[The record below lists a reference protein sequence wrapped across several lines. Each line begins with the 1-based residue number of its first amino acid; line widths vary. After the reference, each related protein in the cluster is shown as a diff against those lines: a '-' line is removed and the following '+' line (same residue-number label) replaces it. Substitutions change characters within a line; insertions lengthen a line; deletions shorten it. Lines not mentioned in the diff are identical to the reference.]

1 MRQDRMVEDR
11 GPRVARHGTRERLL
25 KGLPVVERKLELAAV
40 STAVLEGGD
49 GPPLVLL
56 HGPGE
61 HALKW
66 GRVIPALVRD
76 HRVVAPDLPGHGSS
90 AVRGDP
96 MSAERVLA
104 WLGELLDATCTAP
117 PVLVGQVVGG
127 AVAARLAAGGR
138 PLAHL
143 VLVDALGLAPFQP
156 APEFG
161 EAVAAFL
168 AEPDELTFGRLWRQC
183 AFDLGRLQAGMGEQ
197 WHAYAAYTLERVR
210 RPETR
215 GAVHHLMTQFG
226 FPAIPAEELARIGVP
241 TTLIWGRQDLA
252 TALAVAEEAS
262 ARYGWPLRVVE
273 DSGDDPPFE
282 QPERF
287 LVALRAALAPTRG
300 VTARN

>member
-11 GPRVARHGTRERLL
+11 GPRVGRRSTRERLL
-25 KGLPVVERKLELAAV
+25 KGLPVVERKLELAGV
-40 STAVLEGGD
+40 STAMLEGGD

-66 GRVIPALVRD
+66 GRVISGLVQD
-76 HRVVAPDLPGHGSS
+76 YRVVAPDLPGHGSS
-90 AVRGDP
+90 GVRGDP
-96 MSAERVLA
+96 LSADRVLA

-138 PLAHL
+138 RLAHL
-143 VLVDALGLAPFQP
+143 VLVDSLGLAPFQP

-168 AEPDELTFGRLWRQC
+168 AEPDELTFGHLWRRC

-197 WHAYAAYTLERVR
+197 WHAYAAYTLESVR
-210 RPETR
+210 SPEAR
-215 GAVHHLMTQFG
+215 AAVHHLMGQFG
-226 FPAIPAEELARIGVP
+226 FPAIPAEELARIEVP
-241 TTLIWGRQDLA
+241 TTLIWGRQDQA

-262 ARYGWPLRVVE
+262 ARYGWPLRIVE

-287 LVALRAALAPTRG
+287 LEALHAALAPNRG
-300 VTARN
+300 VTAGG

>member
-11 GPRVARHGTRERLL
+11 GQDVGRRSIRERLL
-25 KGLPVVERKLELAAV
+25 QGLPVVERKLELAGV
-40 STAVLEGGD
+40 STVMLEGGG

-90 AVRGDP
+90 TVRGDP
-96 MSAERVLA
+96 LSADRVLA
-104 WLGELLDATCTAP
+104 WLGELLDATCTTP

-143 VLVDALGLAPFQP
+143 VLVDSLGLAPFQP
-156 APEFG
+156 TPEFG

-168 AEPDELTFGRLWRQC
+168 AEPDELTFDRLWQRC
-183 AFDLGRLQAGMGEQ
+183 AFDLGRLQAGMGQQ

-210 RPETR
+210 SPEAR
-215 GAVHHLMTQFG
+215 AAVHQLMEQFG
-226 FPAIPAEELARIGVP
+226 FPAIPAEELARIEVP
-241 TTLIWGRQDLA
+241 TTLIWGRQDQA
-252 TALAVAEEAS
+252 TALGVAEEAS

-287 LVALRAALAPTRG
+287 LEALHAALAPSRG
-300 VTARN
+300 VTAGG

>member
-11 GPRVARHGTRERLL
+11 GPRLAGHGTRERLL
-25 KGLPVVERKLELAAV
+25 KGLPVVERRRELAGV

-76 HRVVAPDLPGHGSS
+76 HRVVAPDLPGHGAS

-96 MSAERVLA
+96 LSADRVLA

-143 VLVDALGLAPFQP
+143 VLVDALGLAPFRP

-168 AEPDELTFGRLWRQC
+168 AGPDERTFGRLWRQC

-197 WHAYAAYTLERVR
+197 WHAYAAYTLERI
-210 RPETR
+210 RPPQAR
-215 GAVHHLMTQFG
+215 AAVHHLMEQFG

-241 TTLIWGRQDLA
+241 TTLIWGRQDQA

-287 LVALRAALAPTRG
+287 LEALRAGLAPTRG
-300 VTARN
+300 VGARY